1 MSLSRTYAFP
11 LDWHCG
17 FRLAVRD
24 VPESFRGPAIPRLA
38 QRIAGDGVV
47 AAAVIGAAQRSLRLY
62 PEDWQEWGNGQR
74 STLNAQT
81 GLSVASCQLPV
92 SSCQLSVAGCR
103 FPLPLAVPGYR
114 GLSIRLP
121 VSGWELGI
129 ESWELRVGSL
139 GIGSWELGVG
149 RWALG
154 IGSGELRVGRW
165 PPLHSQYN

>member
-47 AAAVIGAAQRSLRLY
+47 DAAVIGAAQRSLRLY

-92 SSCQLSVAGCR
+92 SSCQLSVPGCQ
-103 FPLPLAVPGYR
+103 FPVT
-114 GLSIRLP
+114 GLGIRLP
-121 VSGWELGI
+121 VSGWALG
-129 ESWELRVGSL
+129 VGR
-139 GIGSWELGVG
+139 WELGVG
-149 RWALG
+149 RWELG
-154 IGSGELRVGRW
+154 IGS
-165 PPLHSQYN
+165 